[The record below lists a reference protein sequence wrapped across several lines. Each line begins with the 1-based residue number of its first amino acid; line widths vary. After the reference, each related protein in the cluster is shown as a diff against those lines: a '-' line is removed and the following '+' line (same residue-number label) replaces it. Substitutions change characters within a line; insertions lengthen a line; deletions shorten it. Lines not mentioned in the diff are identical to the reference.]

1 MNPALTESFATLDH
15 ARKAL
20 REAVDTVPLTR
31 RAERPA
37 ADRWSVS
44 EILEHLWL
52 VEKRFAA
59 IIAMRISQARDAG
72 LGAELRP
79 RQPLPSNLQQM
90 LNDRA
95 NRRNAPEAVRPT
107 GTMDHDAAWTELER
121 VRAGLRETVEA
132 ADGLA
137 LSSVTHNHPVF
148 GTLNV
153 YQLMDFIAGHEARH
167 AKQIKGI
174 AEALV

>member
-1 MNPALTESFATLDH
+1 MNPAVTESFVNLDN

-20 REAVDTVPLTR
+20 REAVDTVPGTR

-59 IIAMRISQARDAG
+59 IIAMRIGEARNAG
-72 LGAELRP
+72 LGAEQGTRE
-79 RQPLPSNLQQM
+79 PLPSNLQQM
-90 LNDRA
+90 LTDRA

-107 GTMDHDAAWTELER
+107 GKMDHDAAWAGLEG
-121 VRAGLRETVEA
+121 VRAGLRQAVEA

-167 AKQIKGI
+167 AKQIRGV
-174 AEALV
+174 ADALP